1 MGAKAQETKD
11 HREIEL
17 INRHGRG
24 LRRRLTDQ
32 VAGRPVEHPAR
43 EPREMA
49 DPPRGPAGI
58 VGAGQSERLGEA
70 RFQVLR
76 IQIERVRV
84 TEGDEQ
90 TPTAEAVI
98 VGHCPRLVAGAK
110 QREVPADQRLEGG
123 PGTVIRR
130 AERLQLGPEGGRAG
144 AAR

>member
-49 DPPRGPAGI
+49 DPRRGPAGI
-58 VGAGQSERLGEA
+58 VGEGEGESLGEA
-70 RFQVLR
+70 RSQILWL
-76 IQIERVRV
+76 QIERVRI

-90 TPTAEAVI
+90 TIPLFRPDYRSPESQT
-98 VGHCPRLVAGAK
+98 
-110 QREVPADQRLEGG
+110 
-123 PGTVIRR
+123 
-130 AERLQLGPEGGRAG
+130 LQ
-144 AAR
+144 